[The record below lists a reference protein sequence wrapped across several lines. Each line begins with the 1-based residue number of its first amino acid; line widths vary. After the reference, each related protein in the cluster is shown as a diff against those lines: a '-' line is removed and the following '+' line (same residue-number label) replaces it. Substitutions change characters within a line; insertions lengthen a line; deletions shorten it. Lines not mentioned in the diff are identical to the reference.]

1 MLKTFLEKITFEIMP
16 QIQKTR
22 QYISDKNNQNKI
34 NELNLKIDQLQDR
47 NNNLTEENI
56 FLDKKYRFKPSTSGY
71 LYIISISY
79 IKRGKKILCYK
90 YGVTDDM
97 DNRYRVYLV
106 GNPNCK
112 LLYYVPLD
120 IDKKILEVCINNL
133 SIIINVHILDEGID
147 IPQCDSVYITQPN
160 NNIINIVQRMCRANK
175 ITQNKK
181 NVKYIY
187 GLLKIKLIKY

>member
-1 MLKTFLEKITFEIMP
+1 
-16 QIQKTR
+16 
-22 QYISDKNNQNKI
+22 
-34 NELNLKIDQLQDR
+34 
-47 NNNLTEENI
+47 
-56 FLDKKYRFKPSTSGY
+56 
-71 LYIISISY
+71 
-79 IKRGKKILCYK
+79 
-90 YGVTDDM
+90 M

-112 LLYYVPLD
+112 LLYYVLLD

-147 IPQCDSVYITQPN
+147 ITQCDSVYITQPN